1 MWTLGLQLV
10 AIYVFLKVGKLG
22 SCTTRYSC
30 ELQNMVLQ
38 LVHVFK
44 NDTKVSGI
52 LKLT

>member
-10 AIYVFLKVGKLG
+10 AIYVFLQVGKLG

-30 ELQNMVLQ
+30 ELHNIGPQ

-44 NDTKVSGI
+44 NDTKV
-52 LKLT
+52 